1 MWAVWWVTF
10 DQSIHKPC
18 VLRIGSHFFF
28 TRCMRSKKED
38 PGSPGSSHGCWRQE
52 SYVIYPPTP
61 LPSDSISLAW
71 TMAWAI
77 SSTELRRLMAWARI
91 IS

>member
-10 DQSIHKPC
+10 DQSIHT
-18 VLRIGSHFFF
+18 LHAF
-28 TRCMRSKKED
+28 KKED

-52 SYVIYPPTP
+52 SCVIYLPTP

-91 IS
+91 MS